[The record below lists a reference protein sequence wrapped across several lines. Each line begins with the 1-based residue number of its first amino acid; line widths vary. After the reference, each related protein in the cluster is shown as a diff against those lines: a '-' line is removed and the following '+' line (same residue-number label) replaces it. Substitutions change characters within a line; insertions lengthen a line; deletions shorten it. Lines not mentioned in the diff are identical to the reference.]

1 MKDAKTSQLL
11 IRVSDLEKEGFE
23 RAAEISGVGV
33 STWARQVLRSAA
45 IKQAQEVGEKVSFL
59 EPTKADE
66 GKKEDTQ

>member
-23 RAAEISGVGV
+23 KAAEISGVGV

-45 IKQAQEVGEKVSFL
+45 IKQCQEVGEKVAFL
-59 EPTKADE
+59 DPAKQNEY
-66 GKKEDTQ
+66 KKEGQ